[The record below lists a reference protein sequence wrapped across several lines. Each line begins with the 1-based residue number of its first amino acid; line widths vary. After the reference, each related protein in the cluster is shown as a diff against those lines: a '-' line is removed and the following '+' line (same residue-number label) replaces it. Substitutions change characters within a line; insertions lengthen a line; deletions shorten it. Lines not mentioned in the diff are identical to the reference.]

1 MMCFCGLACKLA
13 FPWFHKQSTLSV
25 IDTLS
30 VPYRWFSAP
39 LLPFKMHTPG
49 CLFSSFLFPLVP
61 TIIIAAI
68 MIYKHLVL

>member
-1 MMCFCGLACKLA
+1 MMYFCGLACKLA
-13 FPWFHKQSTLSV
+13 SPWFHRQNTLSV

-30 VPYRWFSAP
+30 VPYHWFSAP
-39 LLPFKMHTPG
+39 LLPFKIHTPG
-49 CLFSSFLFPLVP
+49 CLFSSDFVP